1 VEAAQPPPIIPLP
14 LGGGRGWD
22 NLCTTFLKLMT
33 LLIGG
38 GAISRALPPENSI
51 FYMQNPPTY
60 RIKKEISE
68 NLKKTLDK
76 PKIMCYTNKVVF

>member
-1 VEAAQPPPIIPLP
+1 V
-14 LGGGRGWD
+14 
-22 NLCTTFLKLMT
+22 
-33 LLIGG
+33 
-38 GAISRALPPENSI
+38 GAVTGVLPPENSI

-76 PKIMCYTNKVVF
+76 LKIICYTNKVVF